1 MVYESTRNNDVK
13 LNSAQAIIKGISSD
27 GGLFV
32 PSELPVI
39 TDDELHSMLPLAYS
53 ECAEIVFKKFLT
65 DFTDDEIHSCVKAA
79 YGKNFDM
86 PEIAKTVPVDN
97 MNILELW
104 HGPTSA
110 FKDMALQILPHLMT
124 TSMTKTSNEKEIII
138 LTATSGDTGKAA
150 LEGFADVPGIRI
162 AVFYPESGVSEIQK
176 LQMTTQEGENV
187 LVCAVK
193 GNFDDCQTAVKDIFT
208 DESIVKKLS
217 QKGKAFSS
225 ANSINLGR
233 LIPQVVYYVTGYL
246 DMVKNGTITL
256 GEKINI
262 CVPTG
267 NFGNIL
273 AAYYAKEMGIPV
285 NKLICASNKNNIL
298 TDFINTGVYD
308 KNRGFYTTMSPSMD
322 ILISSNLERLI
333 HRLYDNNS
341 KEIVALYKSLAENGK
356 YSVENVVRA
365 KLQKD
370 FTAGYCDDDD
380 TKKQIKETF
389 EKTRYLLDTH
399 TAVAVKVYKDY
410 QNKSGDTTPTL
421 IASTANPYKFSTS
434 ILSAFGKSSDN
445 DFAAAKALN
454 EITGVPIPEN
464 ITALRQKAVRFSDVM
479 PPAKLK
485 EYVSEKLGN

>member
-1 MVYESTRNNDVK
+1 MVYESTRNSEVK
-13 LNSAQAIIKGISSD
+13 MTSAQAIIKGISSE

-32 PSELPVI
+32 PGTLPVI
-39 TDDELHSMLPLAYS
+39 TDDELRSMLTMGYREIAQ
-53 ECAEIVFKKFLT
+53 IVFKKFLT
-65 DFTDDEIHSCVKAA
+65 DFSDDEIVSCVKAA
-79 YGKNFDM
+79 YGTNFDV
-86 PEIAKTVPVDN
+86 PEIAKTVPVES

-124 TSMTKTSNEKEIII
+124 TSMKKTSNEKEIII

-150 LEGFADVPGIRI
+150 LEGFADVSGIKI

-193 GNFDDCQTAVKDIFT
+193 GNFDDCQTAVKEIFT
-208 DESIVKKLS
+208 DESIVKELT

-233 LIPQVVYYVTGYL
+233 LIPQVVYYVSGYL
-246 DMVKNGTITL
+246 DMVNNGTVKL

-285 NKLICASNKNNIL
+285 NKLICASNRNNIL

-308 KNRGFYTTMSPSMD
+308 KNRDFYTTMSPSMD

-341 KEIVALYKSLAENGK
+341 KEIVALYKSLAQNGK
-356 YSVENVVRA
+356 YSVNNDVKA
-365 KLQKD
+365 KLQRD
-370 FTAGYCDDDD
+370 FTAGYCDDED

-389 EKTRYLLDTH
+389 EKSGYLLDTH
-399 TAVAVKVYKDY
+399 TAVAVKVYENYK
-410 QNKSGDTTPTL
+410 KSTDDNTPTL

-434 ILSAFGKSSDN
+434 ILSAFGKSCEN
-445 DFAAAKALN
+445 DFEAAKTLN

-464 ITALRQKAVRFSDVM
+464 ITALKQKTVRFTDVM
-479 PPAKLK
+479 PPVKLK
-485 EYVSEKLGN
+485 EYVAKRLGD

>member
-1 MVYESTRNNDVK
+1 MVYESTRNSEVK
-13 LNSAQAIIKGISSD
+13 LTSANAIIKGISSD

-32 PSELPVI
+32 PCNLPVI
-39 TDDELHSMLPLAYS
+39 TDDELSSMAALSYR
-53 ECAEIVFKKFLT
+53 ECAEIVFRRFLT
-65 DFTDDEIHSCVKAA
+65 DFTDDEIVSCVSCA
-79 YGKNFDM
+79 YGENFDV
-86 PEIAKTVPVDN
+86 PEIAKTVSLDG
-97 MNILELW
+97 MSILELW

-124 TSMTKTSNEKEIII
+124 TAAKKTSNEKEIVI

-150 LEGFADVPGIRI
+150 LEGFADVPGIKI

-176 LQMTTQEGENV
+176 LQMTTQEGGNV
-187 LVCAVK
+187 LVCAVN

-208 DESIVKKLS
+208 DKGVVNVLS
-217 QKGKAFSS
+217 AKGKAFSS

-246 DMVKNGTITL
+246 DMVKNGTIKL

-273 AAYYAKEMGIPV
+273 AAYYAREMGIPV
-285 NKLICASNKNNIL
+285 NRLICASNRNNIL

-308 KNRGFYTTMSPSMD
+308 KNRDFHTTMSPSMD

-341 KEIVALYKSLAENGK
+341 KEIVEIYKSLAQTGK
-356 YSVENVVRA
+356 YSVNNDVKI
-365 KLQKD
+365 KLQNV

-380 TKKQIKETF
+380 TKRQIKETF
-389 EKTRYLLDTH
+389 EKEGYLLDTH
-399 TAVAVKVYKDY
+399 TAVAVRVYENYKES
-410 QNKSGDTTPTL
+410 SGDNTPTL

-434 ILSAFGKSSDN
+434 ILSAFGKTCEN
-445 DFAAAKALN
+445 DFEAARILN

-464 ITALRQKAVRFSDVM
+464 ITALKQKTVRFSDVM

-485 EYVSEKLGN
+485 EYVIEKLSS

>member
-1 MVYESTRNNDVK
+1 MVYESTRNSEVK
-13 LNSAQAIIKGISSD
+13 LTSAQAIIKGISND

-32 PSELPVI
+32 PGSLPVI
-39 TDDELHSMLPLAYS
+39 TKNELDSMLSLGYR

-65 DFTDDEIHSCVKAA
+65 DFSDDEIVSCVKAA
-79 YGKNFDM
+79 YGTNFDV
-86 PEIAKTVPVDN
+86 PEIAKTVPVDG

-124 TSMTKTSNEKEIII
+124 TSMKKTSNEKEIII

-150 LEGFADVPGIRI
+150 LEGFADVPGIKI

-176 LQMTTQEGENV
+176 LQMTTQEGDNV

-193 GNFDDCQTAVKDIFT
+193 GNFDDCQTAVKEIFT
-208 DESIVKKLS
+208 DADIVKALT
-217 QKGKAFSS
+217 QNGKAFSS

-246 DMVKNGTITL
+246 DVVKNGTLKL

-285 NKLICASNKNNIL
+285 NKLICASNRNNIL

-308 KNRGFYTTMSPSMD
+308 KNRAFYTTMSPSMD

-333 HRLYDNNS
+333 HRLYENNS
-341 KEIVALYKSLAENGK
+341 KEIVALYKSLAESGK
-356 YSVENVVRA
+356 YSVNNDVKV
-365 KLQKD
+365 KLQRD
-370 FTAGYCDDDD
+370 FTAGYCDDEE

-389 EKTRYLLDTH
+389 EKSGYLLDTH
-399 TAVAVKVYKDY
+399 TAVAVKVYENYKASSND
-410 QNKSGDTTPTL
+410 STPTL

-434 ILSAFGKSSDN
+434 ILSAFGKSCEN
-445 DFAAAKALN
+445 DFEAAETLN
-454 EITGVPIPEN
+454 KITGVPIPEN
-464 ITALRQKAVRFSDVM
+464 ITALRQKTVRFTDVM

-485 EYVSEKLGN
+485 EYVSEKLGG